1 MSEEGEKAPSGGG
14 GDAEVTKNEGDA
26 QAGEAEANE
35 EEKKEE
41 EVKEEEK
48 KEEEKK
54 EEDVKEEEKAKEE
67 EKKDE
72 ETKEEE
78 KKEEEVKEEAKEE
91 EKKEEEAK
99 EEKKEEEVKDEE
111 KKEEEAKE
119 EEKKDEVKEEIKEE
133 EKKEEEAKEEEKK
146 EEAKEEAK
154 EEEKKEKAKEEE
166 KKEESKEEE
175 KKEESKEEEK
185 KEEVKQEAKEEEK
198 KEEDKKDEGKKEDE
212 SKEGESQEVTNEQ
225 NEEEKKEDTKTES
238 EEKKAEGESA
248 EKREGEQEDASK
260 KGEAESDEKKVPET
274 DGKKDEDGEAK
285 PEKAAEESEPKGAE
299 DQQEVKERAS
309 PETDENKATSD
320 KERQAQE
327 QQTESAVEPATQ
339 TEKGEAGAEEK
350 KKSSSSSSSSSDSK
364 KEKSDHQKEET
375 QEEKASEGPEKT
387 EEKKQT
393 ATSDKEQDTQETAQ
407 NEPMTDTGG
416 IEVKDVEIPSPTQ
429 ERKPPEQNEET
440 AKPPADSASTTEVDV
455 HSENET
461 KPESPG
467 TFMVTKVD
475 EPHIAQEES
484 QDNGGSETRYRDDE
498 EEMLRAVDAFN
509 CGCSQSRKLN
519 PNLPKATK
527 RRKKPQNEYGAS
539 WLSPSGRP
547 QSRAAPEGT
556 TSPSTTYGGQQSRN
570 RTSLGRRPIS
580 DEWKTQTYP
589 RTSPTRTSPTRTVVK
604 PVRKAPQKRALEPM
618 QTSPPKEK
626 PEPKP
631 EPKAK
636 EEPQKQSGNLTDDLS
651 DSANLESSD
660 SSEAPKALKEQ
671 EKTKSN
677 EDKEDIQ
684 KADIP
689 VYDEKGDHIKFGD
702 SRARK
707 RQNARSATAKP
718 KRESDDQIDRI
729 LRYDLPP
736 PSEQEAV
743 LKQIRKDEL
752 HSIID
757 EEYESARRL
766 QTAETILMTRPI
778 RTREVNSYYTTNQS
792 RLDQARNTYAQ
803 KEADWQRRMD
813 DFDAQAEE
821 NMKKL
826 IESQQEELKN
836 FEEYWQDDK
845 AMIPYTKASS
855 SLISMRQHQ
864 KVCALTKDYDA
875 ALAVQNSADERQL
888 YEEMNAEQKAAA
900 AMLAAREQ
908 LLAKHQQQRECTA
921 SHSQRLRQRLE
932 AERDKNLSETERVIQ
947 NRENNLNEQY
957 EVRAR
962 VNQQTRTIV
971 QSRGYN
977 SMQVS
982 PRTRRSLIDYR
993 SRTTQTKLRV
1003 SGTNVTQKLHPSPN
1017 RSPPRPFTPGTTKKY
1032 GGYK

>member
-154 EEEKKEKAKEEE
+154 EEEKKEEA
-166 KKEESKEEE
+166 KEEE

-248 EKREGEQEDASK
+248 EKHKGEQEDASK

-320 KERQAQE
+320 KEGQAQE

-429 ERKPPEQNEET
+429 ERKPPEQEQNEET